1 MAQIINFQEV
11 INQSMSN
18 KAKEVETIRDEDM
31 SEEEMEQEALVNIL
45 LHLTNTE
52 LKEAN
57 DNELNLNIRLADLA
71 NIAKEY
77 MKLLRQLGEI
87 QKAAKEAFEE

>member
-1 MAQIINFQEV
+1 MAQIINFQEI

-18 KAKEVETIRDEDM
+18 KAKEVETIQDEDM

-57 DNELNLNIRLADLA
+57 DNELNVNIRLADLA

-87 QKAAKEAFEE
+87 QKVAKEVFEK

>member
-57 DNELNLNIRLADLA
+57 DNELNVNIRLADLA

-87 QKAAKEAFEE
+87 QKAAKEAFGE

>member
-1 MAQIINFQEV
+1 
-11 INQSMSN
+11 MSN
-18 KAKEVETIRDEDM
+18 KAKEVEIIQDEDM

-77 MKLLRQLGEI
+77 MKLLKQLGEI

>member
-1 MAQIINFQEV
+1 MAKIINFQNI
-11 INQSMSN
+11 INQSMYN

-57 DNELNLNIRLADLA
+57 DNELNVNIRLADLA